1 MFLPLTPGK
10 HKGFVTLLGPLLAD
24 IIAKICQAPL
34 EVVLNTADSFYSRTK
49 EYDLYL
55 DQLKKMNINLCNYD
69 HDESS
74 QYHDYIERTVQSLQ
88 QKTVLRF
95 SQAELAVCQC
105 GKVEIPQQ
113 ALKVLL
119 KEKRSKLIKVDGEI
133 QCAKCHGQ
141 LRKESQ
147 KVLQMNFCQNPLK
160 VNVWPKRY
168 AQEFKVI
175 QRRFQQNPFIVSRH
189 YRSGQKVNL
198 QGQTI
203 VLDSDFRWMAYAN
216 YFNSEKAHICLV
228 VGSDCL
234 NHAAKIICLA
244 KTIDPTIEFSLI
256 VHPLIQVQDS
266 NGKISELEINQY
278 LEICKIPAVSRSF
291 LTLGIQWTKGKAILP
306 SKELYLVQHSIFP
319 WQEFEDVPKLDVDF
333 SNVGKLIDRSSML
346 GLLKSLRGKRPLTPE
361 QVILKNNV
369 PLI

>member
-24 IIAKICQAPL
+24 IVARICQAPL
-34 EVVLNTADSFYSRTK
+34 EVVLNTASSFGSRTQ

-55 DQLKKMNINLCNYD
+55 DQLKQMGINLCNYD
-69 HDESS
+69 YDESS
-74 QYHDYIERTVQSLQ
+74 QYHDYIEKTVQSLQ
-88 QKTVLRF
+88 QKTILTF
-95 SQAELAVCQC
+95 SQEELAVCPC

-119 KEKRSKLIKVDGEI
+119 KEKRGKMIKVDGKIE
-133 QCAKCHGQ
+133 CTECHGQ

-147 KVLQMNFCQNPLK
+147 KVLQMNFCQNPIR
-160 VNVWPKRY
+160 VNIWPKRY
-168 AQEFKVI
+168 VQEFKAI
-175 QRRFQQNPFIVSRH
+175 QRRFQQKPLIVSRH
-189 YRSGQKVNL
+189 HRPGQNVSL

-203 VLDSDFRWMAYAN
+203 VLDSDFRWMAYVN
-216 YFNSEKAHICLV
+216 YFNSVRTHVCLV
-228 VGSDCL
+228 AASDCL
-234 NHAAKIICLA
+234 NHVAKIICLA

-256 VHPLIQVQDS
+256 VHPLIEVQDS
-266 NGKISELEINQY
+266 NGKISELSINQY

-291 LTLGIQWTKGKAILP
+291 LSLGIQWTKGKIMLP
-306 SKELYLVQHSIFP
+306 SKELYLVEHSIFP
-319 WQEFEDVPKLDVDF
+319 WQKFEDVPKLDVDF
-333 SNVGKLIDRSSML
+333 SNVGKLINRSSML

-361 QVILKNNV
+361 QIILKNNV